1 MTLDSVINVKFYKG
15 LVLEKHRFKCKMDL
29 LKAEIERKKRQLDE
43 SQVLV
48 PGKKYFKRG
57 DLAKHYQQS
66 FYNRNSY
73 DVENSSTNE
82 ELIEKKDVPLSEPEE
97 SKKEEI
103 LPRKDVIRRL
113 RDRGEPILLF
123 GETELEAYQ
132 RLKRHET
139 LEPDVNKGQ
148 GGQNDFKAALDKVD
162 QEYLNELIKTTD
174 GAAKSNDVAF
184 KDDGTTLE
192 DIEKMKKELGQ
203 INRDW
208 DQEIVLR
215 FLKYILKLWG
225 EELNSRTEDQKRTM
239 KGKMGSATHTQTV
252 AYLKPLFRKLK
263 QKKVEEDILESMVE
277 IVKYIMNRDYI
288 KANDAYLEMAIG
300 NAPWPIGV
308 TMVGIHARTGREK
321 ISSRYVAHVLNDE
334 TQRKYIQAL
343 KRLMTQCQHFFPT
356 DPSRSV
362 NYESIHSV

>member
-1 MTLDSVINVKFYKG
+1 
-15 LVLEKHRFKCKMDL
+15 MDL

-57 DLAKHYQQS
+57 DLAKHNQQS

-73 DVENSSTNE
+73 DVENSSSNE

-288 KANDAYLEMAIG
+288 K
-300 NAPWPIGV
+300 V
-308 TMVGIHARTGREK
+308 
-321 ISSRYVAHVLNDE
+321 S
-334 TQRKYIQAL
+334 
-343 KRLMTQCQHFFPT
+343 
-356 DPSRSV
+356 
-362 NYESIHSV
+362 HS

>member
-1 MTLDSVINVKFYKG
+1 MTLDFVINVKFYKG
-15 LVLEKHRFKCKMDL
+15 LVHKNHRLKYKMDL

-57 DLAKHYQQS
+57 DLAKHNQQS

-73 DVENSSTNE
+73 DVENSSSNE
-82 ELIEKKDVPLSEPEE
+82 E
-97 SKKEEI
+97 
-103 LPRKDVIRRL
+103 VIRRL